1 MSLGAQRKNSRFLN
15 FDPMLSKSALRLI
28 AFYLPQYHPIAEN
41 DKWWGEG
48 FTDWHNVAKAKPLF
62 RGHQQPHVPGELG
75 YYDLRDPGARTAQAA
90 LAREH
95 GVFGFCYYHFWFNGK
110 RLLERPLQEVLSS
123 GQPDFPFCLCWANEN
138 WTRVWDGGDREVIVA
153 QTYSRDD
160 DRAHIKNLI
169 PAFRDARYIRINGKA
184 LFLVYRAEELPDPV
198 RTTDI
203 WREEAHRSGIGDLFL
218 ARVESFVA
226 GVDPRSIGFD
236 AAVEF
241 APEWRKVGRHHRRER
256 NPYRFFAKMGL
267 FEDAY
272 RKHRIVRYEVLA
284 DDMLARE
291 LPGYPFFRCVTPGFD
306 NSARRSEGAAILVHG
321 TPEIYENWLNQVARE
336 TCERYQGE
344 ERIVFINA
352 WNEWAEGNHLEPDE
366 KRGRAYLEAT
376 RRVVE
381 KLR

>member
-1 MSLGAQRKNSRFLN
+1 
-15 FDPMLSKSALRLI
+15 MLSKSALRLI

-138 WTRVWDGGDREVIVA
+138 WTRVWDGGEREVIVA

-226 GVDPRSIGFD
+226 GGDPRSIGFD

-272 RKHRIVRYEVLA
+272 RKHRIVRYEILA

-366 KRGRAYLEAT
+366 REGRVYLEAT